1 MISST
6 RLLKR
11 ASNYLKQAARY
22 SMSTVQKGKKTSFKA
37 PLYQINFQSQS
48 LSQNI
53 TYNFSSYPKHRLVAL
68 PALSPTMTEGKI
80 AAWHIKVGQKIQ
92 EGDNIF
98 DVQTDKDSV
107 PNVYQEETGF
117 VAKILVNEGELIP
130 ANTPVVVV
138 CKSEA
143 DIPAFANF
151 TVGGAQKAQEAPKQE
166 QPKPAAQTA
175 AKPAPAASSGASF
188 PKHNVVLLPALS
200 PTMTEGKIASFHVK
214 VGDKVTEGDNI
225 FDVQTDKDSVPN
237 IYQEASGFVA
247 KILVKEGETIPAN
260 HPVLVVVAKKDDLAK
275 FEQFTLNDALKKGSA
290 SSAPQ
295 EAAQPAQTSS
305 AQTATQT
312 TVASGSSGR
321 VAASPY
327 AKTVAQEKG
336 VDLSTVQGSGPN
348 GRIIA
353 KDVQNAT
360 TKAAQQTV
368 AAQQPAAETK
378 QEAPKPAPQQPKVE
392 VVVQGGVEYQKIPI
406 TPMRKT
412 IAERLVQSK
421 TTVPHFY
428 LNIDVQM
435 DEVLHLRKT
444 LNEQSTSKISV
455 NDLIVKASALALRD
469 MPGVNSQWHGDHIRQ
484 FKHADVAVAVS
495 TKTGLIT
502 PIVFNAE
509 TLGLSQ
515 ISSKT
520 KELAEKA
527 RKGGLLPTEYQG
539 GTFTISNLGMYGIDH
554 FAAIV
559 NPPHGTILAVGATS
573 QKVVPDNDPHAKY
586 PFKTIQSMT
595 VTLSCDHRV
604 VDGALGA
611 EWLQKFKGYLEKPY
625 TMLL

>member
-22 SMSTVQKGKKTSFKA
+22 SLSTVQKGKKTSFKA

-107 PNVYQEETGF
+107 PNVYQEEPGF
-117 VAKILVNEGELIP
+117 VAKLLVKEGETVP

-143 DIPAFANF
+143 DIAAFANF

-166 QPKPAAQTA
+166 QPKPAAQPA
-175 AKPAPAASSGASF
+175 AKPAPVASSGASF

-200 PTMTEGKIASFHVK
+200 PTMTEGKIAAFHVK
-214 VGDKVTEGDNI
+214 VGDKVNEGDNI

-260 HPVLVVVAKKDDLAK
+260 HPVLVVVSKKDELAK

-295 EAAQPAQTSS
+295 EAAPAQTSS

-312 TVASGSSGR
+312 TASSSSGSAGR

-360 TKAAQQTV
+360 TKV
-368 AAQQPAAETK
+368 AAQQPVAETK
-378 QEAPKPAPQQPKVE
+378 QEAPKPAAQQPKVE
-392 VVVQGGVEYQKIPI
+392 VVVQGDVEYQKIAI

-412 IAERLVQSK
+412 IAERLVISK

-428 LNIDVQM
+428 LNIDIQM

-444 LNEQSTSKISV
+444 LNEQSASKISV

-502 PIVFNAE
+502 PIVFKAE

-520 KELAEKA
+520 KELAERA

-554 FAAIV
+554 FSAIV